1 MPSRH
6 PYLLLHFVVL
16 IWGLTSVLGKAI
28 ELPTLVLVAW
38 RTGLAAVGMFIWMN
52 FKGKSLWPG
61 WKVATQMGLVGAL
74 IGFHWFLFFLP
85 GKLGSIS
92 IGLIGLATCS
102 LWCALLEPLFIRG
115 KRLHAAAI
123 WISLCALGGAV
134 IIGMGN
140 PVSWPSLF
148 IGIGSA
154 VAAAIFSYLNNSLAQ
169 RHDKLQITLFEMA
182 GACVFMCAV
191 STTQG
196 PQRILPQGIEWM
208 WLGVLSLLC
217 TVWAFTVYI
226 SLLKQLSVF
235 TISLVSNLEPVWGVL
250 MAGLVYGEFAE
261 LNLAFWIGG
270 FIVLAASAG
279 YPLLERRNSCP
290 EPILP

>member
-1 MPSRH
+1 MPSSR

-16 IWGLTSVLGKAI
+16 IWGLTSVLGKSI
-28 ELPTLVLVAW
+28 ELPTTVLVAW
-38 RTGLAAVGMFIWMN
+38 RTGLAAVGMFVWMKWN
-52 FKGKSLWPG
+52 GKSLWPG
-61 WKVATQMGLVGAL
+61 WKAAAQMGVVGAL

-92 IGLIGLATCS
+92 IGLIGVATCS

-115 KRLHAAAI
+115 KRLHAASV

-134 IIGMGN
+134 IIGYGN
-140 PVSWPSLF
+140 PVSWLPLL
-148 IGIGSA
+148 IGIGA
-154 VAAAIFSYLNNSLAQ
+154 AMAAALFSYLNNMLV
-169 RHDKLQITLFEMA
+169 RRFDTLQMTLFEML
-182 GACVFMCAV
+182 GACAFMSAI
-191 STTQG
+191 STTQS
-196 PQRILPQGIEWM
+196 PQRILPEGFEWM

-217 TVWAFTVYI
+217 TVWAFTVFNR
-226 SLLKQLSVF
+226 LLKQLSVF
-235 TISLVSNLEPVWGVL
+235 TLSLVSNLEPVWGVL
-250 MAGLVYGEFAE
+250 MAGLVYGEFSK